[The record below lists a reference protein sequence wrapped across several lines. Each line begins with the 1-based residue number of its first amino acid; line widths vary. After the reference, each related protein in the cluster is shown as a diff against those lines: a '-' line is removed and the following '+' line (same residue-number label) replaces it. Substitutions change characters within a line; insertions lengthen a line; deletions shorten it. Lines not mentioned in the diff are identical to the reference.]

1 MQQYSRYIATPTIPL
16 GNFAR
21 LSAPQLRRYAGLDEA
36 SGRRPSSVL
45 TNLARGIS
53 RETLNGRGAFLRFI
67 VVGAL
72 FPSCTATSHR
82 LASREKF
89 CCATPNMK
97 YFLYCRKSSD
107 DEDRQ
112 ILSIESQRQEMQRL
126 SSGWPDVEIV
136 QTYEESFSAKAPGR
150 PIFDA
155 MLKRIEAGDAEGVI
169 AWHADRLARNSIDGG
184 RIIYLLDTQSLK
196 DLRFATFSFENNS
209 QGKFMLSIAFANSKY
224 YVDNLSEVV
233 RRGNRTKV
241 QHGWLPGRAP
251 IGYLNDQ
258 ESKTIIAD
266 PERFSLVQQMW
277 QLMLTGAS
285 SPQRIWEIATQ
296 DWGLRTLKRKRMG
309 GNPICL
315 SAVYKMLTNS
325 FYAGVLAWEGKTF
338 PGKHPPM
345 VTIDDFDR
353 VQRLLGRPGRP
364 RQIREFAYTG
374 MIRCG
379 ECGFS
384 VTAEEKKNRYGYR
397 YTYYHCT
404 KRRLSRRCGQAYV
417 SLQALEEQISKFLE
431 GISIPKRF
439 HDWAMAR
446 LQQTVDEQRDER
458 TVQRTSLERARLA
471 GARELE
477 NLTKLRIRDLLTD
490 EEYVKQRQELE
501 RQQIGI
507 SQRLEMIQSAD
518 SMFEPS
524 QLLIS
529 LSRSMVSWFK
539 AGDIQ
544 TKRLI
549 LTIVGSNF
557 SLTNKKLSIDVKKPF
572 RRWSKPTNCSKVLAF
587 VEDVR
592 TFVREQTTEAL
603 SMVTGI
609 KQILRESAD
618 IETGRS
624 D

>member
-1 MQQYSRYIATPTIPL
+1 
-16 GNFAR
+16 
-21 LSAPQLRRYAGLDEA
+21 
-36 SGRRPSSVL
+36 
-45 TNLARGIS
+45 
-53 RETLNGRGAFLRFI
+53 
-67 VVGAL
+67 
-72 FPSCTATSHR
+72 
-82 LASREKF
+82 
-89 CCATPNMK
+89 MK

-126 SSGWPDVEIV
+126 SSGWQDVEIV
-136 QTYEESFSAKAPGR
+136 HVYEESFSAKAPGR
-150 PIFDA
+150 PIFGA
-155 MLKRIEAGDAEGVI
+155 MLKRIQAGDAEGVI
-169 AWHADRLARNSIDGG
+169 AWHPDRLARNSIDGG
-184 RIIYLLDTQSLK
+184 RIVYLLDMKSLK
-196 DLRFATFSFENNS
+196 DLRFATVSFENNS

-241 QHGWLPGRAP
+241 KHGWLPGKAP
-251 IGYLNDQ
+251 IGYLNDK

-266 PERFSLVQQMW
+266 PERFSLAQQMW
-277 QLMLTGAS
+277 QLMLTGAY

-309 GNPICL
+309 GGLICL
-315 SAVYKMLTNS
+315 SAVYKMLTNP
-325 FYAGVLAWEGKTF
+325 FYAGVLTWEGKTF

-345 VTIDDFDR
+345 VTVDDFDC
-353 VQRLLGRPGRP
+353 VQQLLGRPGRP
-364 RQIREFAYTG
+364 RQTREFAYTG

-417 SLQALEEQISKFLE
+417 SLQALEQQILQFLE
-431 GISIPKRF
+431 EISIPQRL
-439 HDWAMAR
+439 HDWAMVR
-446 LQQTVDEQRDER
+446 LQQTVDEQKDER
-458 TVQRTSLERARLA
+458 TAQRDSLERARTA

-490 EEYVKQRQELE
+490 EEYIKQRQELE
-501 RQQIGI
+501 KQQIGI
-507 SQRLEMIQSAD
+507 GQRLEMIQSAD

-529 LSRSMVSWFK
+529 LSRSMVSSFK

-557 SLTNKKLSIDVKKPF
+557 SLTNKKLSIDAKKPF
-572 RRWSKPTNCSKVLAF
+572 RRLSEPEQFQEVLAF

-592 TFVREQTTEAL
+592 TFVGGQTPEML
-603 SMVTGI
+603 GMVTGI
-609 KQILRESAD
+609 KQLVKHFRPDAPSVN
-618 IETGRS
+618 
-624 D
+624 

>member
-1 MQQYSRYIATPTIPL
+1 
-16 GNFAR
+16 
-21 LSAPQLRRYAGLDEA
+21 
-36 SGRRPSSVL
+36 
-45 TNLARGIS
+45 
-53 RETLNGRGAFLRFI
+53 
-67 VVGAL
+67 
-72 FPSCTATSHR
+72 
-82 LASREKF
+82 
-89 CCATPNMK
+89 MK
-97 YFLYCRKSSD
+97 YFLYCRKSSE

-126 SSGWPDVEIV
+126 ISGWQNVEII
-136 QTYEESFSAKAPGR
+136 QIYEESFSAKAPGR
-150 PIFDA
+150 PVFNV

-169 AWHADRLARNSIDGG
+169 AWHPDRLARNSIDGG
-184 RIIYLLDTQSLK
+184 RIIYLLDTKSLK

-209 QGKFMLSIAFANSKY
+209 QGKFMLSIIFGYSKY
-224 YVDNLSEVV
+224 YVDSLSENV
-233 RRGNRTKV
+233 RRGNRTKL
-241 QHGWLPGRAP
+241 QHGWLPGIAP
-251 IGYLNDQ
+251 IGYLNDK

-266 PERFSLVQQMW
+266 PERFSLAQQMW
-277 QLMLTGAS
+277 QLMLTGAY

-309 GNPICL
+309 GSLICL
-315 SAVYKMLTNS
+315 SAVYKMLTNP
-325 FYAGVLAWEGKTF
+325 FYAGVLRWEGKTF

-353 VQRLLGRPGRP
+353 VQQLLGRPGRP

-417 SLQALEEQISKFLE
+417 SLQALEKQILQFLE
-431 GISIPKRF
+431 EVSIPQRL
-439 HDWAMAR
+439 HDWAMAQ
-446 LQQTVDEQRDER
+446 LQQTVDEQKDER
-458 TVQRTSLERARLA
+458 TAQRDSLERARTA
-471 GARELE
+471 GAKELE

-490 EEYVKQRQELE
+490 EEYIKQRHDLE
-501 RQQIGI
+501 KQQIGI
-507 SQRLEMIQSAD
+507 GQRLEMIQSAD

-539 AGDIQ
+539 VGDIQ

-557 SLTNKKLSIDVKKPF
+557 SLTNKKLSIDAKKPF
-572 RRWSKPTNCSKVLAF
+572 RRWSKPTHFSDLLAF

-592 TFVREQTTEAL
+592 TSLSQREPEMLAMIEGIRRLKETTD
-603 SMVTGI
+603 
-609 KQILRESAD
+609 LRRAA
-618 IETGRS
+618 
-624 D
+624 